1 MAEDP
6 ERERRR
12 GELVR
17 EREKLSRA
25 QDWIQSIQPTDDDVS
40 DSYPMMEEWANEEI
54 LNIPP

>member
-54 LNIPP
+54 LNTPP